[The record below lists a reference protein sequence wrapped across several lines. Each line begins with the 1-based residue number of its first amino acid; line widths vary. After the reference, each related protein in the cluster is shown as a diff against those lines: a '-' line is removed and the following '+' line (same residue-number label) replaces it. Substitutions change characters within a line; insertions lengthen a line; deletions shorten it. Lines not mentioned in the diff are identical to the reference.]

1 MNDFQF
7 QNTTKVYFGKDQLHH
22 LHEEVLRYGDRV
34 LLAYGG
40 SSIKRNGLYDKA
52 IDELKSNG
60 ITVYEL
66 PGVEPNP
73 RHTTVNK
80 GAALCKEHNIQS
92 VLAVGGGSV
101 IDCAKAIAA
110 TTLAETDNIW
120 DLVEKKVTWKEALP
134 VIAMPTIASTGSEM
148 DKSCV
153 ISNVEQGIKSG
164 INGDVLRPK
173 AAFLNPENTF
183 TVPAKQTACGGF
195 DIMAHLFDMN
205 YFVNSDKYP
214 LQFNVVETLLR
225 TIRQQLPIAIKDPE
239 NYEAR
244 ATLLWAAS
252 WALNSFCTS
261 GFKTQPSLHALEQF
275 SSTYDMTHGMGLAI
289 LMPKWMQY
297 LLEKDET
304 VIYDFARFGVN
315 VMGVEDSSD
324 KKAVAIKTIEAL
336 QTFLKDELGLPVHLS
351 EVGID
356 DSRFDEMK
364 VKACYG
370 RESLPLAYRPL
381 TQEDCVNIYKMC
393 L

>member
-7 QNTTKVYFGKDQLHH
+7 QNITKVYFGKDQLHH

-40 SSIKRNGLYDKA
+40 SSIKRNGLYDKV

-214 LQFNVVETLLR
+214 LQFNVVETLLK

-336 QTFLKDELGLPVHLS
+336 QTFIKDELGLPVHLS

>member
-1 MNDFQF
+1 M
-7 QNTTKVYFGKDQLHH
+7 
-22 LHEEVLRYGDRV
+22 
-34 LLAYGG
+34 
-40 SSIKRNGLYDKA
+40 
-52 IDELKSNG
+52 
-60 ITVYEL
+60 
-66 PGVEPNP
+66 
-73 RHTTVNK
+73 
-80 GAALCKEHNIQS
+80 
-92 VLAVGGGSV
+92 
-101 IDCAKAIAA
+101 
-110 TTLAETDNIW
+110 
-120 DLVEKKVTWKEALP
+120 
-134 VIAMPTIASTGSEM
+134 
-148 DKSCV
+148 

-214 LQFNVVETLLR
+214 LQFNVVETLLK

-336 QTFLKDELGLPVHLS
+336 QTFIKDELGLPVHLS